1 MHGNS
6 AFGSIAFDNYARRNA
21 LGADLIAGPLAYRLR
36 APKRQRKSGHTGY
49 VFVTGVGLKRPTR
62 RWRDA
67 QKPQVFLGSF
77 GWLDEATGLK
87 TGRLGFVGILGL
99 LAAWCLWGAV
109 TRRATVKHGRVLGPA
124 VRVFLELFPVLCPQS
139 GPEGYVISRSSRT
152 TLSRAEA
159 RLGEL
164 IGAEVIRVARTHLPT
179 VPRGRIELIRQDV
192 VVCVIGNNPRESYS
206 FFPSST
212 LLGFSNPPSPPAIAS
227 ARNETG

>member
-1 MHGNS
+1 VRAFFHACAVIFHFHLNVNSDHKNRSTNFLLREIKNESEKRFPALKEDSKESMHGNS
-6 AFGSIAFDNYARRNA
+6 ACCSIAFDNYARRNA

-67 QKPQVFLGSF
+67 QKPQIFLGSF

-124 VRVFLELFPVLCPQS
+124 VRVFLELLPGSLPAV
-139 GPEGYVISRSSRT
+139 
-152 TLSRAEA
+152 
-159 RLGEL
+159 
-164 IGAEVIRVARTHLPT
+164 GA
-179 VPRGRIELIRQDV
+179 
-192 VVCVIGNNPRESYS
+192 
-206 FFPSST
+206 
-212 LLGFSNPPSPPAIAS
+212 
-227 ARNETG
+227 

>member
-1 MHGNS
+1 MRAFFHACAVIFHFHLNVNSDHKNRSTNFLLREIKNESEKRFPALQEDSKESMHGNS

-124 VRVFLELFPVLCPQS
+124 VRVFLELFPGSLPAV
-139 GPEGYVISRSSRT
+139 
-152 TLSRAEA
+152 
-159 RLGEL
+159 
-164 IGAEVIRVARTHLPT
+164 GA
-179 VPRGRIELIRQDV
+179 
-192 VVCVIGNNPRESYS
+192 
-206 FFPSST
+206 
-212 LLGFSNPPSPPAIAS
+212 
-227 ARNETG
+227 